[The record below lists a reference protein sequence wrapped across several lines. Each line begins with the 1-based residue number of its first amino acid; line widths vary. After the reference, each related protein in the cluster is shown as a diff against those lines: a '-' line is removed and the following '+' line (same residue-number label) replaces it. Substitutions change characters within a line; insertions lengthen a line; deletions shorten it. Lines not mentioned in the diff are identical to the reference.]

1 MHCNSPPNYPHT
13 NLGTAGLG
21 LQGTSTVIPYVR
33 LDMDNTGKGVHFNA
47 TQLSDSSKKL
57 AAVLA
62 STVNLT
68 EAQRTTLYLDY
79 IKGLENRSA
88 QYIWQWWSTGVPP
101 S

>member
-1 MHCNSPPNYPHT
+1 MYSMHCNPPPNYTHT

-21 LQGTSTVIPYVR
+21 LKGTSTVIPYVR

-57 AAVLA
+57 AAVL
-62 STVNLT
+62 
-68 EAQRTTLYLDY
+68 DY